1 MRRRLLTL
9 VPLVGLTLGSALA
22 EPVTPQ
28 RVMEF
33 KSLKDPVIADSGAAV
48 AFTAQPDRGNPEGR
62 IRLANGELIT
72 IERAEKPELTADGR
86 FALFEQPVALLEQE
100 NASAKARKKLKSGRV
115 LVNVDTGEQ
124 TAFER
129 VKKAAFSDDGRLLV
143 ILFEPD
149 EPESKDKEN
158 GDEESTEPEKP
169 SIDDKEL
176 GSRLLVRDLNRG
188 ETVEF
193 EAVRDFALSEKG
205 GALAFSTS
213 VEAGKGN
220 AVFRLDEALK
230 AKPVFEQD
238 GQGTGALAWDRN
250 GLQLAFTWGDLT
262 ELPRHREHRVGL
274 LSDGELRWQD
284 LNHADFMVSGHSE
297 LSFSR
302 DGERLFIGRQARVA
316 KVPEKPKFDS
326 EADLTDTDRLL
337 ARADLVLWHGDDE
350 QIKTR
355 EMNRYDK
362 ELKRTFQGV
371 WHLKRDR
378 FVQLTDAEVPDL
390 ELADNARYLLA
401 SSDKPYR
408 KMISWAGFYRD
419 WYLVDLNSGDR
430 RALAVQLG
438 SDDKPT
444 LGPNDGH
451 VLWHVR
457 DALHHHDIK
466 KNRTRQLA
474 SGFANE
480 DHDYP
485 SPAPG
490 YGFGPWLANDAGVLV
505 YDKFDIW
512 RFDAASGKLNRLTK
526 GRENSTLYRAL
537 DTDKDAL
544 FVAADAELLVH
555 STNEQSKAE
564 GLHRLP
570 LATGDMTLWQQGDYR
585 VKLVGKAEAAETLVL
600 SFERYDQYPD
610 LYLSN
615 GPQGEPKR
623 LTQLGEQLEGLDW
636 GEAKLV
642 RWQTED
648 GVDLKGVLITPP
660 GYDGKVP
667 LPTMIYFYRFM
678 SDRLHAFPQ
687 MAINHR
693 PNFPWYA
700 SDGYAIFLP
709 DVVFEVGEPGP
720 ASLKALLSG
729 ARKLVEMGVADPK
742 AIGLQGHSWAG
753 YQSAYIATQ
762 TDFFASVVTGAP
774 VSNMTSAY
782 TGIRLG
788 SGLGRQFQYEAGQS
802 RIGKTLY
809 EAPERYIENSPIFY
823 ADNIKTPM
831 VIMFGDVDDAVPWE
845 QGIELYLAMRRLNK
859 PVVMLQYQDE
869 PHHPKQ
875 YPNKLDYS
883 VKMKAFFDYT
893 LKGAPA
899 PDWWVSGQPFSKP
912 DK

>member
-9 VPLVGLTLGSALA
+9 VPLLGLAWGSALA
-22 EPVTPQ
+22 APVTPQ
-28 RVMEF
+28 SVMEF
-33 KSLKDPVIADSGAAV
+33 KSLKDPVVADNGAAV

-72 IERAEKPELTADGR
+72 VERAKEPVLSADGR
-86 FALFEQPVALLEQE
+86 FALFVQPVALLEWA
-100 NASAKARKKLKSGRV
+100 NASKKERKELKAGRV
-115 LVNVDTGEQ
+115 LVNLESGEQ
-124 TAFER
+124 TVFER
-129 VKKAAFSDDGRLLV
+129 VKEAAFSDDGRLLV
-143 ILFEPD
+143 ILFEP
-149 EPESKDKEN
+149 EEKAKPEKDN
-158 GDEESTEPEKP
+158 GDDEKGAAEQP
-169 SIDDKEL
+169 GIDDKEL
-176 GSRLLVRDLNRG
+176 GSPLWVRDLTRG
-188 ETVEF
+188 ETAQF

-205 GALAFSTS
+205 SALAFSTS
-213 VEAGKGN
+213 AEAGKGN
-220 AVFRLDEALK
+220 GVYRLDALLQ
-230 AKPVFEQD
+230 AQPVFTQD
-238 GQGTGALAWDRN
+238 GQSTGALVWDRH
-250 GLQLAFTWGDLT
+250 GKQLAFTWGDLS
-262 ELPRHREHRVGL
+262 EKPRHREHRVGL
-274 LSDGELRWQD
+274 LSEGELRWQE
-284 LNHADFMVSGHSE
+284 LNHADFMVSGHSD
-297 LSFSR
+297 LTFSR

-316 KVPEKPKFDS
+316 KVAEKPKFES

-355 EMNRYDK
+355 EMDQYDK
-362 ELKRTFQGV
+362 ERKRTFQGV
-371 WHLKRDR
+371 WQLKSDR

-390 ELADNARYLLA
+390 QLADNARYLLA

-430 RALAVQLG
+430 RALAVQVG
-438 SDDKPT
+438 SGDTPT
-444 LGPNDGH
+444 LGPDDRH

-466 KNRTRQLA
+466 ANRTRKLA

-490 YGFGPWLANDAGVLV
+490 YGFGPWLAHDAGVLV

-512 RFDAASGKLNRLTK
+512 RFDTAKGTLNRLTK
-526 GRENSTLYRAL
+526 GRESDTLYRVEV
-537 DTDKDAL
+537 TDKDAL
-544 FVAADAELLVH
+544 FVPADAELLVH
-555 STNEQSKAE
+555 SVNEQSKAE
-564 GLHRLP
+564 GLHRLT
-570 LATGDMTLWQQGDYR
+570 LANGTLSVWQQGDYR
-585 VKLVGKAEAAETLVL
+585 ITLVAKAEAADTLVI
-600 SFERYDQYPD
+600 SYERYDRYPD

-615 GPQGEPKR
+615 GPHGTPSQ
-623 LTQLGEQLEGLDW
+623 LTQLGRQLDGLDW
-636 GEAKLV
+636 GQAQLV

-660 GYDGKVP
+660 GYDGKTP
-667 LPTMIYFYRFM
+667 LPTMIYFYRIM

-709 DVVFEVGEPGP
+709 DVVFEVGRPGQ

-729 ARKLVEMGVADPK
+729 ARKLVDMGVADPR

-774 VSNMTSAY
+774 VANMTSAY

-788 SGLGRQFQYEAGQS
+788 SGLGRQFQYETGQS
-802 RIGKTLY
+802 RIGQTLY
-809 EAPERYIENSPIFY
+809 EAPELYIENSPIFY

-831 VIMFGDVDDAVPWE
+831 VIMFGDEDDAVPWE
-845 QGIELYLAMRRLNK
+845 QGIELYLAMRRLAK
-859 PVVMLQYQDE
+859 PVVMLQYEDE

-875 YPNKLDYS
+875 YANKLDYS
-883 VKMKAFFDYT
+883 IKMKAFFDHT

-899 PDWWVSGQPFSKP
+899 PQWWVSGQPYLKP